1 MDFISIDSNKKSFSF
16 DLCERHAMFFLQN
29 FFILILLPIVIAS
42 PQINLYFTDS
52 VSNKPTDVLFLHQK
66 KCSII
71 VEELTKKID

>member
-1 MDFISIDSNKKSFSF
+1 
-16 DLCERHAMFFLQN
+16 MFFLQN